1 MDKNVLAPILAG
13 IGLGWLAFHPE
24 GQKMA
29 KGLGQSVLPALSGGK
44 PDEGSPEKEGEKN
57 KDDSPS
63 RHKAGDKAEDKNE
76 D

>member
-13 IGLGWLAFHPE
+13 IGLGWLAFSPE

-44 PDEGSPEKEGEKN
+44 PDEGSPEKEGEKD
-57 KDDSPS
+57 KDESAAK
-63 RHKAGDKAEDKNE
+63 RKAEDKDE